1 MHLPLINACKTPT
14 VGHAPCL
21 RNYRCILFVVF
32 LTASMSRIAISQN
45 SPGQYQPFSPP
56 VVGGLPPGSKG
67 LQQPVYVADRSEP
80 RGPYSSLSGQQ
91 DLSEYVDETV
101 GVVKS
106 DAPPLDLNRFAAGEL
121 IAVVGKE
128 PILIG
133 HLIDPKKVTEDQL
146 KSPAFEMGLRKAL
159 AEVIMR
165 KALAQRFINDQL
177 SGKSIKEREEGE
189 RHIRRKVT
197 QIFYDSIVPD
207 MKKKQKCE
215 TDEEFYAFLDKTK
228 MTLQTL
234 QNDYAETMLA
244 RQCINENVPDK
255 PTAELIDLSAY
266 YDEHL
271 DEFKQPAKARFQILT
286 AEFSK
291 YPNKDAAFGAIAEMG
306 NQVIG
311 GRPFETV
318 ARSMSNGY
326 AASQGGYYDWTTKNA
341 LKSKV
346 IDDIVFSI
354 EQQKLSQIFEDSEGF
369 HIVRVIER
377 KNAQTVPFHEVQPEI
392 KKKIIETKKK
402 QTEKDYMQKVRETT
416 PVWTRWPEDF
426 PGAMPISDIIGQ

>member
-1 MHLPLINACKTPT
+1 MMHLPLNNGYKTRRA
-14 VGHAPCL
+14 GHGLLVWNGIVTLMAL
-21 RNYRCILFVVF
+21 VS
-32 LTASMSRIAISQN
+32 TAVSTAYSQ
-45 SPGQYQPFSPP
+45 SLSEQYQSNSPP

-67 LQQPVYVADRSEP
+67 LQQPVYVADRSVP
-80 RGPYSSLSGQQ
+80 RGAYSSLSGQQ
-91 DLSEYVDETV
+91 DLSEYLDERV
-101 GVVKS
+101 GLVPS
-106 DAPPLDLNRFAAGEL
+106 NAPPLDLNRFAAGEL
-121 IAVVGKE
+121 IAIVGKE

-133 HLIDPKKVTEDQL
+133 HLIDPKKVTEERMNTP
-146 KSPAFEMGLRKAL
+146 SFEKDLRKAL

-165 KALAQRFINDQL
+165 KALAQRFVNDQV
-177 SGKSIKEREEGE
+177 SGKSVKEREEGE
-189 RHIRRKVT
+189 KHIRRKVT

-215 TDEEFYAFLDKTK
+215 TDEEFYAFLEKAQ

-244 RQCINENVPDK
+244 RQCINENVPEK
-255 PTAELIDLSAY
+255 PAAELIDLAEY
-266 YDEHL
+266 YDEHI

-291 YPNKDAAFGAIAEMG
+291 HPSKEAAFGAIAEMG

-326 AASQGGYYDWTTKNA
+326 AASEGGYYDWTTKSA

-346 IDDIVFSI
+346 IDDVVFSI
-354 EQQKLSQIFEDSEGF
+354 EPQKLSQIIEDTDGF

-392 KKKIIETKKK
+392 KKKIVEIKKK
-402 QTEKDYMQKVRETT
+402 QLEKDYMQKVRETT

-426 PGAMPISDIIGQ
+426 PGAMPISDVIGQ

>member
-1 MHLPLINACKTPT
+1 MHLPLNNAYNTRC
-14 VGHAPCL
+14 VGL
-21 RNYRCILFVVF
+21 SLLVWNGIVTLMGV
-32 LTASMSRIAISQN
+32 LLTTASSTAYSQS
-45 SPGQYQPFSPP
+45 SPGQYQLNSPP
-56 VVGGLPPGSKG
+56 IVGGLPPGSKG
-67 LQQPVYVADRSEP
+67 LQQPVYVADRSVP
-80 RGPYSSLSGQQ
+80 RGAYSSLSGQQ
-91 DLSEYVDETV
+91 DLSEYVDEKV
-101 GVVKS
+101 GLVPS
-106 DAPPLDLNRFAAGEL
+106 NAPPLDLNRFAAGEL

-133 HLIDPKKVTEDQL
+133 HLIDPKKVTEDRMNT
-146 KSPAFEMGLRKAL
+146 PGFEMGLRKAL

-165 KALAQRFINDQL
+165 KALAQRFVNDQV
-177 SGKSIKEREEGE
+177 SGKSVKEREEGE

-215 TDEEFYAFLDKTK
+215 TDEEFYAFLEKSQ

-244 RQCINENVPDK
+244 RQCINENVPEK
-255 PTAELIDLSAY
+255 PAAELIDLAEY
-266 YDEHL
+266 YDDHI
-271 DEFKQPAKARFQILT
+271 DEFKKPAKARFQILT

-291 YPNKDAAFGAIAEMG
+291 HPSKEAAFGAIAEMG

-326 AASQGGYYDWTTKNA
+326 AASEGGYYDWTTQSA

-346 IDDIVFSI
+346 IDEVVFSI
-354 EQQKLSQIFEDSEGF
+354 EPQKLSQIIEDADGF

-377 KNAQTVPFHEVQPEI
+377 KNAQVVPFHEVQPEI
-392 KKKIIETKKK
+392 KKKIVEIKKK

-426 PGAMPISDIIGQ
+426 PGSMPISDVIGQ